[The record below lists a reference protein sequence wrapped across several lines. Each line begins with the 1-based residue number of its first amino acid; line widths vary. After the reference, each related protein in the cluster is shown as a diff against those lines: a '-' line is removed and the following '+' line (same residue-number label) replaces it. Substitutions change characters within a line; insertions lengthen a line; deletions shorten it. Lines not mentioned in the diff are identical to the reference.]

1 MKKVLFLLLCMATLV
16 GCDSDDDSVN
26 YNLEGNYTGVF
37 ERNDSV
43 SNVQLSLKNATFSGE
58 SEVQKFPAICRGAFI
73 VSGSSV
79 TFENVCPWT
88 AEFDW
93 TLILNGS
100 WNIDFEDNNLIL
112 TNKFGDRYLLTKQ
125 KID

>member
-1 MKKVLFLLLCMATLV
+1 MATLV